1 MKTEADVKA
10 CIDKQKEHLN
20 SAIAHLEKELAK
32 IRAGKASPSMLA
44 GVKVD
49 YYGNPTPLEQVS
61 AINTPDAKQIVIQPW
76 EKNMLGVIEKA
87 ILAANLGFTPQNTGD
102 IIRISLPPLTEERR
116 RELVKMCKTETENCK
131 VVIRNTRRDAN
142 EEIKKMTKDGLSED
156 SGKKAEKDIQDQTD
170 NYIKKAENILA
181 EKEHDIMTV

>member
-1 MKTEADVKA
+1 MKTEADAKDCLSRQKA
-10 CIDKQKEHLN
+10 SLDG
-20 SAIAHLEKELAK
+20 AIAHLDRELAK

-49 YYGNPTPLEQVS
+49 YYGNPTPLEQIS
-61 AINTPDAKQIVIQPW
+61 AINTPDAKQIIVQPW
-76 EKNMLGVIEKA
+76 EKNMLSAIEKA
-87 ILAANLGFTPQNTGD
+87 LLAANLGFTPQNTGE

-116 RELVKMCKTETENCK
+116 KDLVKMCKTETENSK

-156 SGKKAEKDIQDQTD
+156 LGKKAEKDIQDQTD
-170 NYIKKAENILA
+170 NYIKKADSILA
-181 EKEHDIMTV
+181 VKEKEIMTV

>member
-1 MKTEADVKA
+1 MKTEADVNA
-10 CIDKQKEHLN
+10 CIAKQKEQLDN
-20 SAIAHLEKELAK
+20 AIAHLEKELAK

-49 YYGNPTPLEQVS
+49 YYGNPTPLEQIS
-61 AINTPDAKQIVIQPW
+61 AINTPDAKQIVVQPW
-76 EKNMLGVIEKA
+76 EKNMLAAIEKA
-87 ILAANLGFTPQNTGD
+87 LLAANLGFTPQNTGE

-116 RELVKMCKTETENCK
+116 KELAKICKTEVENSK

-156 SGKKAEKDIQDQTD
+156 AGKKAEKDIQDQTD
-170 NYIKKAENILA
+170 NYIKKTDSIFAVK
-181 EKEHDIMTV
+181 EKEIMTV